1 MNAATSK
8 GFWAWHVH
16 HGILLEWCYDEQGR
30 RDFIDNHKPPEERE
44 LRQRLFKKVQGELPE
59 AYVKAREA
67 DDKAGEAYVKAWEAY
82 DKAWEACKEEILALH
97 AKECPNCPW
106 DGETIFPKPKDVK

>member
-59 AYVKAREA
+59 AYVKA
-67 DDKAGEAYVKAWEAY
+67 W
-82 DKAWEACKEEILALH
+82 
-97 AKECPNCPW
+97 
-106 DGETIFPKPKDVK
+106 